1 MAVTREACLANQVEK
16 ECGKGTLQPA
26 CLSLSYKTVKNNKD
40 TVVFMKKCSEL
51 KYCQKLCNS
60 GMIMDMENCK
70 VRNWRA
76 SINSLAFLCQIQNL
90 KTALAFSFDLFMPIS
105 FYGPEKCEIM
115 M

>member
-1 MAVTREACLANQVEK
+1 
-16 ECGKGTLQPA
+16 
-26 CLSLSYKTVKNNKD
+26 
-40 TVVFMKKCSEL
+40 
-51 KYCQKLCNS
+51 
-60 GMIMDMENCK
+60 MDMENCK

-90 KTALAFSFDLFMPIS
+90 KTALAFSFDLYMPIS